1 MAEIKL
7 KAINNNNI
15 VVGKAD
21 VDATSDTLR
30 DTAAF
35 MYNIDT
41 EEFTNLNDLVSCDN
55 PYELIEAVDIND
67 DNEIIANARIKATN
81 KYVTGNDIINSD
93 GETEEIDS
101 VVAVKLSPLSNGSID
116 ECEIPE
122 DEQPYERKGAA
133 TGLLA
138 FFGLFAA
145 VFMRRRLKK

>member
-1 MAEIKL
+1 M
-7 KAINNNNI
+7 
-15 VVGKAD
+15 
-21 VDATSDTLR
+21 
-30 DTAAF
+30 
-35 MYNIDT
+35 
-41 EEFTNLNDLVSCDN
+41 SCDN